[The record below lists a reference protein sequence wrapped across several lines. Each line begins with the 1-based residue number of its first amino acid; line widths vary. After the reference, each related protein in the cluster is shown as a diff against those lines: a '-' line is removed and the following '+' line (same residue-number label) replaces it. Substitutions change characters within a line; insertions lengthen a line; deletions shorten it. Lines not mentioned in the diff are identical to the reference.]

1 MSARSEGRTESG
13 GQAVLSIR
21 DLNRLIK
28 RKLEGEPQFQD
39 IWVRGEISNF
49 THHSSGH
56 MYFTLKDADSRL
68 KSIMFASYNS
78 RLPFLPR
85 EGTRVLARGSISV
98 YERDGQY
105 QFYII
110 QMQPDGIGSLY
121 LAFEQL
127 KRQLEQAGLFAQ
139 ERKRPLPRYPRTVGV
154 ITSPTG
160 AAVRDILIT
169 LKRRSP
175 SVNILLYPVLV
186 QGKGA
191 AASIAAAIEH
201 MNRLN
206 EADVLIVGRGGG
218 SLEELWAFNEEVVA
232 RSVYASQI
240 PVVSAVGH
248 ETDFTICDFV
258 ADLRAATPTA
268 AAELTV
274 PHHLELK
281 QQLASLTVQLRKSLL
296 GRLELER
303 QRLTKL
309 NRSQA
314 LTNPR
319 RFLQQPAERSDR
331 LREQLVY
338 RMQAI
343 AVASH
348 QAKLRLDRRL
358 ERRSP
363 REQAGLARSRREAV
377 HKQLVQA
384 MSAMH
389 QNREREW
396 RSAVRQLD
404 ALSPL
409 KVMGRG
415 YSLVYEQGEKQLVR
429 SVHQVQLGDLLK
441 IHLGDGQLSAGVWS
455 IEPQPQADEQASLSR
470 GREER
475 GE

>member
-1 MSARSEGRTESG
+1 MYRTTDGRAEDE

-28 RKLEGEPQFQD
+28 RKLEGEPLLQD
-39 IWVRGEISNF
+39 IWIRGEISNF

-78 RLPFLPR
+78 RLPFMPR
-85 EGTRVLARGSISV
+85 EGTRVLARGSVSV

-105 QFYII
+105 QFYVT

-127 KRQLEQAGLFAQ
+127 KKKLETEGLFAP
-139 ERKRPLPRYPRTVGV
+139 EHKRPLPRYPRTVGV

-191 AASIAAAIEH
+191 ASSIAAAIEH
-201 MNRLN
+201 MNRLG

-218 SLEELWAFNEEVVA
+218 SLEELWAFNEEAVA
-232 RSVYASQI
+232 RSVYASRI

-248 ETDFTICDFV
+248 ETDFTICDFA

-281 QQLASLTVQLRKSLL
+281 QQLAARTAQMQKSLL
-296 GRLELER
+296 SRLELQRER
-303 QRLTKL
+303 LAKVR
-309 NRSQA
+309 RSQA
-314 LTNPR
+314 LTNPQR
-319 RFLQQPAERSDR
+319 ILQQPAVRCDR
-331 LREQLVY
+331 LREQLLY
-338 RMQAI
+338 RMRDI
-343 AVASH
+343 ATAAH
-348 QAKLRLDRRL
+348 QRQLRL
-358 ERRSP
+358 ERRLDARSP
-363 REQAGLARSRREAV
+363 REQASLARSRSNTAR
-377 HKQLVQA
+377 KQLLQA
-384 MSAMH
+384 MNALRSNKSRDW
-389 QNREREW
+389 Q
-396 RSAVRQLD
+396 SAVRQLD

-415 YSLVYEQGEKQLVR
+415 YSLVYEEGEKRLIR
-429 SVHQVQLGDLLK
+429 SVNQVQPGDLLR
-441 IHLGDGQLSAGVWS
+441 IRLGDGKLSASVWS
-455 IEPQPQADEQASLSR
+455 IEPDSQADE
-470 GREER
+470 
-475 GE
+475 